1 MKKHTINFQKKFDS
15 NGYVYD
21 QTVNISQTEL
31 LAINE
36 HITSL
41 ESNEDFLD
49 TLACEKRSFVTP
61 LIVINEKIA
70 FTTHTVRNIIA
81 DFLNITLKN
90 RNTCFVI
97 N

>member
-1 MKKHTINFQKKFDS
+1 MTKYTINFHKKFDS

-36 HITSL
+36 HITAL
-41 ESNEDFLD
+41 ENNEDFLD

-70 FTTHTVRNIIA
+70 FTTHTVRNIIS

>member
-36 HITSL
+36 HITAL
-41 ESNEDFLD
+41 ENNEDFLD